1 MTTSYD
7 VETAGTGHGSAAPT
21 EAADGH
27 QVWNPSVGIYHKPAK
42 VKRESYGGII
52 GALQDQQERAG
63 LIVKAYPENFAGII
77 AAIQDLAAGEYRPGS
92 DTGERPPGGSI
103 NIDIDTGLPEWI
115 EGNTQNGQL
124 WFDTRQGRLMVYVDD
139 DWYQTNGADGL
150 PIITEDGKA
159 PDIEIVVPGQFWW
172 DTYNKSL
179 YIFDGTYILP
189 DGSTT
194 NDSLANGQ
202 PVWRLVVDA
211 NTDQGGLL
219 QTTATLPLAVV
230 GPKVRALEDYTYLP
244 DLDFTP
250 DDEGNFPMSTQ
261 KDYNEWLFQAL
272 INIDEGLEGFQPVL
286 IGDAPPATDDPD
298 NPVAPGQLWY
308 DTETLE
314 LSIWYVD
321 DNSGQWVPTSVAHTY
336 DEDLDVIRA
345 LISDESQQRNQ
356 EVHDLHERINNID
369 VSDALEV
376 STINA
381 SIAAL
386 EAKIEA
392 IPEVDLD
399 PYVKQETFDATQI
412 DIYAKLTALENAPPE
427 YTQAKADALERAL
440 LAVIDIKPSNAQ
452 LEAVRAQI
460 PDVSA
465 FRTAAQVQEAI
476 DNITVEYLP
485 RNGGTLKGSFVIEKQ
500 DYAKPAFDMS
510 GASWHSRDAFKLAAN
525 APVDGYCSTFGT
537 TDAMWEYA
545 WNFSQDEDFCW
556 IYNDDHKV
564 FSITR
569 EGPACSTLVLGDFGE
584 NTNTGRVIHN
594 KIDVKERL
602 NTYQA
607 AFEQMRQGV
616 SNATDFD
623 SLKANILSALAS
635 V

>member
-1 MTTSYD
+1 MPGRNAEGFQT
-7 VETAGTGHGSAAPT
+7 
-21 EAADGH
+21 
-27 QVWNPSVGIYHKPAK
+27 WNPSVGLYHKAAK
-42 VKRESYGGII
+42 PKRESYGGII
-52 GALQDQQERAG
+52 GALQDNMARAG
-63 LIVKAYPENFAGII
+63 SVVKAYPENFAGII

-92 DTGERPPGGSI
+92 DTGEKPPGGGI

-115 EGNTQNGQL
+115 EGDTQNGQL
-124 WFDTRQGRLMVYVDD
+124 WFDTRQGRLMVWVED

-150 PIITEDGKA
+150 PIITDDGKA

-172 DTYNKSL
+172 DTLNLSL
-179 YIFDGTYILP
+179 YIFDGTYQLA

-194 NDSLANGQ
+194 TNPLANGN
-202 PVWRLVVDA
+202 PVWRLIADA

-219 QTTATLPLAVV
+219 QTTATLPLAVI
-230 GPKVRALEDYTYLP
+230 GPRVTALEDYEYLP
-244 DLDFTP
+244 DLDLSTG
-250 DDEGNFPMSTQ
+250 DMSTQ
-261 KDYNEWLFQAL
+261 KDYNEWVFQAL
-272 INIDEGLEGFQPVL
+272 VNIDEGLEDFQPVL
-286 IGDAPPATDDPD
+286 IGETPPATDDPD
-298 NPVAPGQLWY
+298 APIAAGQLWY
-308 DTETLE
+308 DTESLE

-321 DNSGQWVPTSVAHTY
+321 DDTAQWVPTSVAHTY
-336 DEDLDVIRA
+336 DEDLEVVRS
-345 LISDESQQRNQ
+345 LITSESQQRNQ
-356 EVHDLHERINNID
+356 EIHALNERLNNINLTDDAEIQALSAAITQLQQD
-369 VSDALEV
+369 VA
-376 STINA
+376 
-381 SIAAL
+381 
-386 EAKIEA
+386 A

-399 PYVKQETFDATQI
+399 PYVRQVTFDSTQI
-412 DIYAKLTALENAPPE
+412 DIYAKLNALQNAVPD

-440 LAVIDIKPSNAQ
+440 LAVIDIKASTAQ

-465 FRTAAQVQEAI
+465 FRTAADVQAAI

-510 GASWHSRDAFKLAAN
+510 GASWHSKDAFKLAAN
-525 APVDGYCSTFGT
+525 APVDGYTSTFGT
-537 TDAMWEYA
+537 TDALWEYA

-556 IYNDDHKV
+556 IYNDTNKV
-564 FSITR
+564 FSITK
-569 EGPACSTLVLGDFGE
+569 EGPACSTLVLGDFGD
-584 NTNTGRVIHN
+584 NTANGRVIHN